1 MRILELDEIR
11 RTLSYSEI
19 IGRMRE
25 ALRANWR
32 GECDTP
38 MPMHLDI
45 PAERAEIH
53 MKSSYRRGG
62 KYFAL
67 KIASTFPGN
76 VARGLSTGNGVM
88 LLSSAETGATVA
100 LLADYGHLTDVR
112 TAAAAAMVA
121 RELGRTDQTIGI
133 LGTGVQARLQARMHA
148 EVLDLRKVWI
158 WGRTPA
164 RAEECRRDLEVLLPR
179 TEIAIARS
187 PAQAAQESRL
197 LVTATASREPLLMAG
212 EIQPGT
218 HISAV
223 GSDSPGK
230 QELHAD
236 ILKNAAL
243 LLVDS
248 RRQCEK
254 LGELQHTPGECE
266 RAVEIG
272 AYCESP
278 ARWDRSGISVCDFTG
293 LGVEDLY
300 IAEYCYEKVGRLE
313 KQ

>member
-112 TAAAAAMVA
+112 TAAAARTRRSASSAQVSRHGCKRECMPKFWISVRFGFGAA
-121 RELGRTDQTIGI
+121 R
-133 LGTGVQARLQARMHA
+133 
-148 EVLDLRKVWI
+148 
-158 WGRTPA
+158 
-164 RAEECRRDLEVLLPR
+164 RRVP
-179 TEIAIARS
+179 
-187 PAQAAQESRL
+187 
-197 LVTATASREPLLMAG
+197 
-212 EIQPGT
+212 
-218 HISAV
+218 
-223 GSDSPGK
+223 
-230 QELHAD
+230 
-236 ILKNAAL
+236 KNAAAIL
-243 LLVDS
+243 KFCCRAPKS
-248 RRQCEK
+248 RS
-254 LGELQHTPGECE
+254 PGPPHRPRRS
-266 RAVEIG
+266 RA
-272 AYCESP
+272 S
-278 ARWDRSGISVCDFTG
+278 W
-293 LGVEDLY
+293 
-300 IAEYCYEKVGRLE
+300 
-313 KQ
+313 